1 MLAEY
6 YQNYAVQIRRAKSV
20 LKRPLTLTEK
30 IIYSHLDNDDFNIAS
45 QRRQDYLNLRP
56 DRVAMQDATAQM
68 ALLQFMNSGH
78 TKVNVPT
85 TNHCDHL
92 IVARAGAEPDLERA
106 LKDNQEVY
114 EFLKNA
120 ALKYGIEFWQPGAG
134 IIHQTILE
142 NYAYPGGLLI
152 GTDSHTANAGGL
164 AILGIG
170 VGGADAVDVMTG
182 IPWELK
188 MPGII
193 GVELTGKLHGW
204 TSAKDV
210 ILKLAGILSV
220 NGATDSVIEYFGSGT
235 NNLSGSGKAT
245 ICNMGAEL
253 GATSSVFPFDN
264 RMAEYLQ
271 ITGREEIIS
280 LLTDIQND
288 LRADTEVEQAPEKY
302 YDQVIQI
309 DLDTL
314 EPYINGPFTPDRAIP
329 ISQMAT
335 WIENQE
341 YPAQLAA
348 GLIGSCTNSSYEDLA
363 RVASIARQANRNQV
377 RTKIP
382 LLINPGSQWI
392 KALCEKAG
400 FFAELRQAG
409 ARILANACGPCIG
422 QWERENPHPETKNS
436 IITSFNRNFAKR
448 NDGNPNTCTF
458 IASPEVV
465 MAMALSGDLR
475 FNPLKDFLLTEN
487 GTKYYLQ
494 PPTGADLPQPKL
506 APDFS
511 KKLVNHNPETTIHI
525 NPDSERLQLLAPFP
539 AWNGQPLRNLALL
552 IKVKGKCT
560 TDHISP
566 AGKWLK
572 YRGHL
577 DKIADNLLAGAQN
590 AFNDTS
596 GVTLNRYTGE
606 YQNVA
611 AVAREYQS
619 RQLVS
624 VIVADEN
631 YGEGSSREHAAMEPR
646 HLGVIAVIAKSFARI
661 HETNLKKQ
669 GILALQFNQPEDY
682 DLITEN
688 DTFDILG
695 LEKFTTGK
703 PLTLVIRHQD
713 GKSDNL
719 LLKHSYNQL
728 QIEWFKAGSAMNYYR
743 NQRTR
748 KYE

>member
-1 MLAEY
+1 MIAEY
-6 YQNYAVQIRRAKSV
+6 YQNYAIRIRRAKSV

-30 IIYSHLDNDDFNIAS
+30 VIYSHLDTDDFKSAY
-45 QRRQDYLNLRP
+45 QRRRDYLNLKP
-56 DRVAMQDATAQM
+56 DRIAMQDATAQM
-68 ALLQFMNSGH
+68 ALLQFMNSSC

-85 TNHCDHL
+85 TIHCDHL
-92 IVARAGAEPDLERA
+92 IVARKGAEPDLERA
-106 LKDNQEVY
+106 LSENREVY
-114 EFLKNA
+114 EFLKSA
-120 ALKYGIEFWQPGAG
+120 AIKYGIVFWRPGAG

-142 NYAYPGGLLI
+142 NYAFPGGLLI

-164 AILGIG
+164 AMLGIG

-193 GVELTGKLHGW
+193 GVELTSKLHGW

-220 NGATDSVIEYFGSGT
+220 KGATNTVIEYFGSGT
-235 NNLSGSGKAT
+235 SNLSCTGKAT

-253 GATSSVFPFDN
+253 GATSSIFPFDN

-271 ITGREEIIS
+271 ITGREETTS
-280 LLTDIQND
+280 LLTDIQNE
-288 LRADTEVEQAPEKY
+288 LRADAEIEQTPEKY
-302 YDQVIQI
+302 YDQVIRL
-309 DLDTL
+309 DLDAL
-314 EPYINGPFTPDRAIP
+314 EPRINGPFTPDRAIP

-341 YPAQLAA
+341 YPARLAA

-363 RVASIARQANRNQV
+363 RVASIARQANQHKIRA
-377 RTKIP
+377 KIP

-392 KALCEKAG
+392 KDLCEKAG
-400 FFAELRQAG
+400 FLAELRRLG

-422 QWERENPHPETKNS
+422 QWERENPNLQKKNS
-436 IITSFNRNFAKR
+436 IIVSFNRNFARR

-458 IASPEVV
+458 VASPEMV
-465 MAMALSGDLR
+465 MALALSGDLR

-494 PPTGADLPQPKL
+494 PPCGDDLPQQKIS
-506 APDFS
+506 PDFS
-511 KKLVNHNPETTIHI
+511 ERLVSYNPETTIYI
-525 NPDSERLQLLAPFP
+525 NPDSERLQLLEPFP
-539 AWNGQPLRNLALL
+539 AWNGQPLCNLELL
-552 IKVKGKCT
+552 IKIKDKCT

-577 DKIADNLLAGAQN
+577 DHIANNLLAGAQN
-590 AFNDTS
+590 AFSNKS

-606 YQNVA
+606 YQNIA
-611 AVAREYQS
+611 AVARDYKL
-619 RQLVS
+619 RKLAS
-624 VIVADEN
+624 VIIADEN

-669 GILALQFNQPEDY
+669 GILTLQFNQPEGY
-682 DLITEN
+682 DLIAEN

-695 LEKFTTGK
+695 LEQFTTGK
-703 PLTLVIRHQD
+703 SLTLIIRHQN
-713 GKSDNL
+713 GKIENL
-719 LLKHSYNQL
+719 FLRHSYNQL

-743 NQRTR
+743 NQRAWQH
-748 KYE
+748 E

>member
-1 MLAEY
+1 MLAKY
-6 YQNYAVQIRRAKSV
+6 YQNYVIRIRRAKSV
-20 LKRPLTLTEK
+20 LKEPLTLTEK
-30 IIYSHLDNDDFNIAS
+30 IIYSHLDTDDFKFSS

-68 ALLQFMNSGH
+68 ALLQFMNSGR

-85 TNHCDHL
+85 TIHCDHL
-92 IVARAGAEPDLERA
+92 IVARAGAEADVKRA

-114 EFLKNA
+114 NFLKSA
-120 ALKYGIEFWQPGAG
+120 ALKYGIEFWPPGAG

-142 NYAYPGGLLI
+142 NYAYPGGLMI
-152 GTDSHTANAGGL
+152 GTDSHTANAGGF
-164 AILGIG
+164 AMLGIG
-170 VGGADAVDVMTG
+170 VGGADAVDAMTG

-220 NGATDSVIEYFGSGT
+220 NGATDAVIEYFGSGT
-235 NNLSGSGKAT
+235 NNLSGTGKAT

-253 GATSSVFPFDN
+253 GATSSIFPFDN

-271 ITGREEIIS
+271 ITGREEIVA
-280 LLTDIQND
+280 LLADIQNE
-288 LRADTEVEQAPEKY
+288 LRADIEVEQAPEKH
-302 YDQVIQI
+302 YDQVIHI
-309 DLDTL
+309 DLNHL

-341 YPAQLAA
+341 YPAQLTA

-363 RVASIARQANRNQV
+363 RVASLVRQANQNGIRA
-377 RTKIP
+377 KIP
-382 LLINPGSQWI
+382 LLIIPGSQWI
-392 KALCEKAG
+392 KYLCEKAG
-400 FFAELRQAG
+400 LLAELRRLG
-409 ARILANACGPCIG
+409 AQILANACGPCIG
-422 QWERENPHPETKNS
+422 QWERDNPNPEKKNS
-436 IITSFNRNFAKR
+436 IIVSFNRNFARR
-448 NDGNPNTCTF
+448 NDGNPNTHAF
-458 IASPEVV
+458 IASPEIVT
-465 MAMALSGDLR
+465 AMALSGDLR

-487 GTKYYLQ
+487 GTRYYLQ
-494 PPTGADLPQPKL
+494 PPTGDDLPQYKS
-506 APDFS
+506 APDLS
-511 KKLVNHNPETTIHI
+511 AKLVSHKPEISIHI

-539 AWNGQPLRNLALL
+539 AWNGQPLRNLILL

-577 DKIADNLLAGAQN
+577 DNIANNLLAGAQN
-590 AFNDTS
+590 AFTDKS
-596 GVTLNRYTGE
+596 GVTLNRYSGK
-606 YQNVA
+606 YQDVA
-611 AVAREYQS
+611 TVARDYQS
-619 RQLVS
+619 RKLSS
-624 VIVADEN
+624 VIIADEN

-646 HLGVIAVIAKSFARI
+646 YLGVIVVIAKSFARI

-669 GILALQFNQPEDY
+669 GILALQFSQPEDH
-682 DLITEN
+682 DLIAEN

-695 LEKFTTGK
+695 LEEFTAGK
-703 PLTLVIRHQD
+703 PLTLVIRHQN
-713 GKSDNL
+713 GKIENL
-719 LLKHSYNQL
+719 PLKHSYNQL

-748 KYE
+748 KDE

>member
-1 MLAEY
+1 MLAKY
-6 YQNYAVQIRRAKSV
+6 YQDYAIRIRRAKSV

-30 IIYSHLDNDDFNIAS
+30 IIYSHLNADDFKMPF
-45 QRRQDYLNLRP
+45 QRRQDYLNLKP

-68 ALLQFMNSGH
+68 ALLQFMNSGR
-78 TKVNVPT
+78 TQVNAPT
-85 TNHCDHL
+85 TIHCDHL
-92 IVARAGAEPDLERA
+92 IVARAGAAPDLEWA
-106 LKDNQEVY
+106 LTENREVY
-114 EFLKNA
+114 DFLKSSA
-120 ALKYGIEFWQPGAG
+120 IKYGIEFWRPGAG
-134 IIHQTILE
+134 IIHQTVLE
-142 NYAYPGGLLI
+142 NYAFPGGLLI

-164 AILGIG
+164 AMLGVGI
-170 VGGADAVDVMTG
+170 GGADAVDVMTG

-188 MPGII
+188 MPRII
-193 GVELTGKLHGW
+193 GVELTGRLHGW

-220 NGATDSVIEYFGSGT
+220 KGATDAVIEYFGPGT
-235 NNLSGSGKAT
+235 NHLSCTGKAT

-271 ITGREEIIS
+271 ITGREEITS
-280 LLTDIQND
+280 LLTDIRNE
-288 LRADTEVEQAPEKY
+288 LRADAEIEQAPEKY
-302 YDQVIQI
+302 YDQVIRL

-314 EPYINGPFTPDRAIP
+314 EPQLNGPFTPDRAIP
-329 ISQMAT
+329 LSQLAT
-335 WIENQE
+335 WIESQE

-363 RVASIARQANRNQV
+363 RVASIARQANQNKI

-382 LLINPGSQWI
+382 LLVNPGSQWI
-392 KALCEKAG
+392 KDLCEKAG
-400 FFAELRQAG
+400 LLAEFSQLG

-422 QWERENPHPETKNS
+422 QWERENPNPEKKNS
-436 IITSFNRNFAKR
+436 IIVSFNRNFARR

-458 IASPEVV
+458 IASPEMV

-494 PPTGADLPQPKL
+494 PPTGDDLPPQPL
-506 APDFS
+506 SPDLS
-511 KKLVNHNPETTIHI
+511 GRLISHNPETVIYI
-525 NPDSERLQLLAPFP
+525 SPDSERLQLLEPFP
-539 AWNGQPLRNLALL
+539 AWNGQPLCNLELL
-552 IKVKGKCT
+552 IKIKGKCT

-577 DKIADNLLAGAQN
+577 DRIANNLLAGAQN
-590 AFNDTS
+590 AFTNKL
-596 GVTLNRYTGE
+596 GVTRNRYTE
-606 YQNVA
+606 TYQNVA
-611 AVAREYQS
+611 TVARDYQS
-619 RQLVS
+619 RRLTS
-624 VIVADEN
+624 IIIADEN

-669 GILALQFNQPEDY
+669 GVLALQFKQPEDY
-682 DLITEN
+682 NLIAED
-688 DTFDILG
+688 DTFDLLG
-695 LEKFTTGK
+695 LEKFTPEK
-703 PLTLVIRHQD
+703 LLTLVIKHQD
-713 GKSDNL
+713 GKIENL
-719 LLKHSYNQL
+719 HLRHSYNQL
-728 QIEWFKAGSAMNYYR
+728 QIAWFKAGSAMNYYR
-743 NQRTR
+743 NQRI
-748 KYE
+748 KKHE

>member
-6 YQNYAVQIRRAKSV
+6 YQNYAIRIRRAKSV

-30 IIYSHLDNDDFNIAS
+30 IIYSHLDTYDFKLAY

-68 ALLQFMNSGH
+68 ALLQFMNSGR
-78 TKVNVPT
+78 TKVNVPST
-85 TNHCDHL
+85 IHCDHL
-92 IVARAGAEPDLERA
+92 IVAREGAEPDLERA
-106 LKDNQEVY
+106 LEDNQEVY
-114 EFLKNA
+114 EFLKSA
-120 ALKYGIEFWQPGAG
+120 TIKYGIEFWQPGTG

-142 NYAYPGGLLI
+142 NYAFPGGLLI

-164 AILGIG
+164 AMLGIG

-193 GVELTGKLHGW
+193 GVELTGKLCGW

-220 NGATDSVIEYFGSGT
+220 NSATDTVIEYFGSGT
-235 NNLSGSGKAT
+235 SNLSCTGKAT

-253 GATSSVFPFDN
+253 GATSSIFPFDA

-271 ITGREEIIS
+271 ITGREETAS
-280 LLTDIQND
+280 LLTDIQNE
-288 LRADTEVEQAPEKY
+288 LWADKEVEQDPEKY

-329 ISQMAT
+329 IPQMAT

-348 GLIGSCTNSSYEDLA
+348 GLIGSCTNSSYEDIA
-363 RVASIARQANRNQV
+363 RVASIARQANQNNIRA
-377 RTKIP
+377 KIP
-382 LLINPGSQWI
+382 LLIIPGSQWI
-392 KALCEKAG
+392 KCLCEKAG
-400 FFAELRQAG
+400 FLAELDQLG

-422 QWERENPHPETKNS
+422 QWERDNPSPKRKNS
-436 IITSFNRNFAKR
+436 IIVSFNRNFARR

-458 IASPEVV
+458 IASPEIV
-465 MAMALSGDLR
+465 MAMTLSGDLR
-475 FNPLKDFLLTEN
+475 FNPIKDFLLTEN

-494 PPTGADLPQPKL
+494 PPTGDDLPQQKL
-506 APDFS
+506 SPDLS
-511 KKLVNHNPETTIHI
+511 VRLISHNPEISIHI
-525 NPDSERLQLLAPFP
+525 NPSSERLQLLAPFP
-539 AWNGQPLRNLALL
+539 AWNGQPLRNLVLL

-577 DKIADNLLAGAQN
+577 DNIANNLLAGAQN
-590 AFNDTS
+590 AFTNKS

-611 AVAREYQS
+611 AVARDYKS
-619 RQLVS
+619 RQLAS
-624 VIVADEN
+624 VIIADEN

-646 HLGVIAVIAKSFARI
+646 HLGIIAVITKSFARI

-669 GILALQFNQPEDY
+669 GILALQFNQVEDY
-682 DLITEN
+682 DLIAEN
-688 DTFDILG
+688 DTLDILG
-695 LEKFTTGK
+695 LEEFTAGK
-703 PLTLVIRHQD
+703 PLTLVIRHQK
-713 GKSDNL
+713 GKIENL
-719 LLKHSYNQL
+719 LLRHSYNQL

-743 NQRTR
+743 NQRT
-748 KYE
+748 